1 MINRFEEILNYAI
14 VNNSS
19 DIHFEI
25 NNNKDLK
32 ISIRTIYGFKDF
44 KSKKIDHKVL
54 EYLKYTSNLNLIDE
68 SRPQSGSFIYHINNE
83 DYYLR
88 CATIKSH
95 FKEVCVL
102 RILNKLYINDNIF
115 KSIENDINILLEKDY
130 GLIIFSGPTG
140 SGKTTSMYSLMQKYE
155 NKKIYSIEDPIEI
168 HFDNIVQIEINR
180 ERNFDYKEAITQVL
194 RHDPDLICIG
204 EIRDENAASMAIRA
218 SFTGHLVLCT
228 IHAASTKLTIKR
240 LLDLGVSESEI
251 DDNLIMIL
259 NQRLIIKNDKRESHY
274 EVLKIW

>member
-14 VNNSS
+14 VNNST

-25 NNNKDLK
+25 NNNKELK
-32 ISIRTIYGFKDF
+32 ISIRTIYGFKDLV
-44 KSKKIDHKVL
+44 SKKIDLKVL

-68 SRPQSGSFIYHINNE
+68 SQPQSGSFIYHLNDE

-88 CATIKSH
+88 CATIKSQ

-102 RILNKLYINDNIF
+102 RILNKLYISDDIF
-115 KSIENDINILLEKDY
+115 KNIEGHIDTLLKKDY
-130 GLIIFSGPTG
+130 GMIIFSGPTG
-140 SGKTTSMYSLMQKYE
+140 SGKTTSMYSLMQKYD

-168 HFDNIVQIEINR
+168 HFDNIVQIELNKMK
-180 ERNFDYKEAITQVL
+180 NFDYKEAITQVL

-228 IHAASTKLTIKR
+228 IHAASAKLTIKR
-240 LLDLGVSESEI
+240 LVDLGVSESEI
-251 DDNLIMIL
+251 NDNVIMIL
-259 NQRLIIKNDKRESHY
+259 NQRLTIKDNKRESYY
-274 EVLKIW
+274 EILTL

>member
-1 MINRFEEILNYAI
+1 MINRFEEILSYAI
-14 VNNSS
+14 INNST

-25 NNNKDLK
+25 NNNKELK
-32 ISIRTIYGFKDF
+32 ISIRTIYGFRDLI
-44 KSKKIDHKVL
+44 SKNIDYKVL
-54 EYLKYTSNLNLIDE
+54 EYLKYTSNLNLIAE
-68 SRPQSGSFIYHINNE
+68 STPQSGSFMYHFNNE

-88 CATIKSH
+88 CASIKSQ

-102 RILNKLYINDNIF
+102 RILNKLYINDDIF
-115 KSIENDINILLEKDY
+115 SDINDEIEILLNKDY

-140 SGKTTSMYSLMQKYE
+140 SGKTTSMYSLMQKYQE
-155 NKKIYSIEDPIEI
+155 KKIYSIEDPIEI

-180 ERNFDYKEAITQVL
+180 DRNFDYKEAITQVL

-228 IHAASTKLTIKR
+228 IHAASTNLTIKR

-251 DDNLIMIL
+251 EDNVIMIL
-259 NQRLIIKNDKRESHY
+259 NQRLIIKDNKRESYY
-274 EVLKIW
+274 ETLTL

>member
-14 VNNSS
+14 VNNST

-25 NNNKDLK
+25 NNNKELK
-32 ISIRTIYGFKDF
+32 ISTRTIYGFKDLV
-44 KSKKIDHKVL
+44 SKKIDLKVL

-68 SRPQSGSFIYHINNE
+68 SQPQSGSFIYHLNDE

-88 CATIKSH
+88 CATIKSQ

-102 RILNKLYINDNIF
+102 RILNKLYISDDIF
-115 KSIENDINILLEKDY
+115 KNIEGHIDTLLKKDY
-130 GLIIFSGPTG
+130 GMIIFSGPTG
-140 SGKTTSMYSLMQKYE
+140 SGKTTSMYSLMQKYD

-168 HFDNIVQIEINR
+168 HFDNIVQIELNKMK
-180 ERNFDYKEAITQVL
+180 NFDYKEAITQVL

-228 IHAASTKLTIKR
+228 IHAASAKLTIKR
-240 LLDLGVSESEI
+240 LVDLGVSESEI
-251 DDNLIMIL
+251 NDNVIMIL
-259 NQRLIIKNDKRESHY
+259 NQRLTIKDNKRESYY
-274 EVLKIW
+274 EILTL

>member
-1 MINRFEEILNYAI
+1 MINRFEEILSYAI
-14 VNNSS
+14 INNST

-25 NNNKDLK
+25 NNNKELK
-32 ISIRTIYGFKDF
+32 ISIRTIYGFRDLI
-44 KSKKIDHKVL
+44 SKNIDYKVL
-54 EYLKYTSNLNLIDE
+54 EYLKYTSNLNLIAE
-68 SRPQSGSFIYHINNE
+68 STPQSGSFMYHFNNE

-88 CATIKSH
+88 CASIKSQ

-102 RILNKLYINDNIF
+102 RILNKLYINDDIF
-115 KSIENDINILLEKDY
+115 SDINDEIEILLNKDY

-140 SGKTTSMYSLMQKYE
+140 SGKTTSMYSLMQKYQE
-155 NKKIYSIEDPIEI
+155 KKIYSIEDPIEI

-180 ERNFDYKEAITQVL
+180 DRNFDYKEAITQVL

-228 IHAASTKLTIKR
+228 IHAASTNLTIKR
-240 LLDLGVSESEI
+240 LLDLGISESEI
-251 DDNLIMIL
+251 EDNVIMIL
-259 NQRLIIKNDKRESHY
+259 NQRLIIKDNKRESYY
-274 EVLKIW
+274 ETLTL